1 MSKQTLRKYMS
12 EKTGITIFEANIA
25 IDVVIEG
32 IITQLLEKQK
42 SVVKNFG
49 TFYVKQVKQRN
60 ARNPKTGEPVI
71 VPTKKVVR
79 FKPAKKLKDLIN
91 I

>member
-1 MSKQTLRKYMS
+1 MSKQTLRKYVS